1 MDRDFQGSWLVRGSE
16 FIFSGEEFIDV
27 DLFRKSLPQ
36 LGFFPQNG
44 GR

>member
-27 DLFRKSLPQ
+27 DLSCKSLPQ
-36 LGFFPQNG
+36 SGFFPQNG